1 MALTRLIAAVLVALA
16 LMPGI
21 ALAQITTGAVTGI
34 VRDPSGAVIPGATVV
49 LTSETRGTKAAP
61 VATNES
67 GNYVFPPRC
76 PARSFAM
83 DFAPRRCSR
92 VCWTACTR
100 MPSRTAGQRR
110 TTPPAAVAIVPISVA
125 ARTSYVS

>member
-1 MALTRLIAAVLVALA
+1 VAVTSSRIAAGLLVALA

-76 PARSFAM
+76 PARSFA
-83 DFAPRRCSR
+83 
-92 VCWTACTR
+92 
-100 MPSRTAGQRR
+100 
-110 TTPPAAVAIVPISVA
+110 PAAVAIVPISVA